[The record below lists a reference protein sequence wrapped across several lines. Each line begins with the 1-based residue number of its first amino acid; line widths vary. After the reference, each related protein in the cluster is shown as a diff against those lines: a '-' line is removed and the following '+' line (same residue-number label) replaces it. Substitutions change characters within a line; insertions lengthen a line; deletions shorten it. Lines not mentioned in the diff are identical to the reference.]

1 MSRRLLALVGLA
13 LLAVTSVAVAGSGA
27 WFHSDSDSYVVVQ
40 AAHIRDWLN
49 VYSEDTDPSGDTG
62 YATQVGTSLPAAT
75 GQDEGIDVYFQI
87 PASGTYTLRRVVKV
101 RTPSAFPQAGVT
113 NVTVAVAITADEATG
128 KQPIKRYGLDA
139 WGAAPNWT
147 HSVTGWGTE
156 VQRQLNLEMR
166 FPGNS
171 IPPGDYTPH
180 VTLTLTYSGFTTTY
194 YQYEI
199 PIRIRF
205 R

>member
-1 MSRRLLALVGLA
+1 MSRRLPALVGLA
-13 LLAVTSVAVAGSGA
+13 LLAAASVAVAGSGA
-27 WFHSDSDSYVVVQ
+27 WFHSQSDSYMVVR

-49 VYSEDTDPSGDTG
+49 IYSQSTDPYGDTG

-75 GQDEGIDVYFQI
+75 GQDDGIDVYFRI
-87 PASGTYTLRRVVKV
+87 PASGTYTLARVVKL
-101 RTPSAFPQAGVT
+101 RTPASFPVTGVT
-113 NVTVAVAITADEATG
+113 KVTVDVEITADEATG
-128 KQPIKRYGLDA
+128 RQPIRRFGVDA
-139 WGAAPNWT
+139 WGATPTWT
-147 HSVTGWGTE
+147 HSVTGWGTD
-156 VQRQLNLEMR
+156 VQRQLNLELR

-180 VTLTLTYSGFTTTY
+180 VVLTLTYTGFTTTY